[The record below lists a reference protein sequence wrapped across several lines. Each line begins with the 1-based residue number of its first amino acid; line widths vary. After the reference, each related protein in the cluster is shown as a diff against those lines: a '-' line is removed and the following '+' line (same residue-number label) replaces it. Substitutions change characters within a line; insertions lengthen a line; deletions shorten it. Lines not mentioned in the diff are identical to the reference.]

1 MYENQGYF
9 PICSAYGGQRVCTDR
24 GKTDCTE
31 RCGEGREHADAYAV
45 SRADLPGSEG
55 VTVKNFT
62 LEREGGKFTFEQGDF
77 YFYTPVEGRVT
88 GAVFVGKGGFDLTGQ
103 DMVQQRVA
111 GPADQRRSSMQ
122 EEFTMLVLRFADDTA
137 DEIRKAS
144 AGASKAP
151 PAEVRAAAEEL
162 ANGFRKNLHN
172 NVDLRLLADVLGDGA
187 DGRGDFFLASFRM
200 GDAATGRNV
209 LFLIDPE
216 GTFHAS
222 PDEVELIRRERRRGA
237 AMVVVSDGERKRGRP
252 GEPGAGD
259 GREAGRDVR
268 PGGHDEEFG

>member
-1 MYENQGYF
+1 MRRRPRTRY
-9 PICSAYGGQRVCTDR
+9 SAY
-24 GKTDCTE
+24 
-31 RCGEGREHADAYAV
+31 AAL
-45 SRADLPGSEG
+45 RADLPGNEG

-103 DMVQQRVA
+103 DMVQQQA
-111 GPADQRRSSMQ
+111 LALLTKKDSMQ
-122 EEFTMLVLRFADDTA
+122 EEFTTLVLRFADDTA

-187 DGRGDFFLASFRM
+187 DGRGDFSWRRSAWAMR
-200 GDAATGRNV
+200 RR
-209 LFLIDPE
+209 E
-216 GTFHAS
+216 GTCCS
-222 PDEVELIRRERRRGA
+222 
-237 AMVVVSDGERKRGRP
+237 
-252 GEPGAGD
+252 
-259 GREAGRDVR
+259 
-268 PGGHDEEFG
+268 